1 MNITIFGANGS
12 IGKMVV
18 QEALNNGDH
27 IVAYVRRDNALTIT
41 HKNLEI
47 IVGNLDNETK
57 IQRAVVHSDAVISA
71 LGPSLDK
78 SRKIKELPITLAHK
92 TIIKVMEKLNK
103 TRFITLATPTIKA
116 KEDKSQIITTLPSI
130 MAKILFPTAY
140 QEMKQIEP
148 LIKKS
153 SLDWTVVRIIN
164 PNVKFKGQSYD
175 ISFGNTKGKM
185 NVSREN
191 AAKCLYDSIR
201 NNAYIHK
208 MPIVFNNK

>member
-1 MNITIFGANGS
+1 MKITIFGANGA

-18 QEALNNGDH
+18 QEALTNGDH
-27 IVAYVRRDNALTIT
+27 VVAYVRRNNALTIT
-41 HKNLEI
+41 HENLEI

-57 IQRAVVHSDAVISA
+57 IEEAIVNSDTVIST

-78 SRKIKELPITLAHK
+78 SRKVKELPITSAHK
-92 TIIKVMEKLNK
+92 SIITVMKRLNK
-103 TRFITLATPTIKA
+103 KRFITLATPTLKA
-116 KEDKSQIITTLPSI
+116 KEDTSQLITILPSI
-130 MAKILFPTAY
+130 MAKVLFPTGY

-148 LIKKS
+148 IIKTS
-153 SLDWTVVRIIN
+153 NLDWTVVRIIN
-164 PNVKFKGQSYD
+164 PNVKYTGQTYD

-191 AAKCLYDSIR
+191 VAKCLYDAVR

-208 MPIVFNNK
+208 MPIVFNK